1 MSDTTTKTIHLALQ
15 GGGAHGAFTWGV
27 LDALLADGRLNFAG
41 ISGTSAGAVNAVA
54 LANGWAQA
62 VADKQDPY
70 EGARASLARVWNQ
83 VMELGAASESTARL
97 TKLMMGALPG
107 ALTRFSPYQTNPLD
121 INPLR
126 QLIEREID
134 FERLQ
139 KLKSPRVFVAATDVE
154 TGRAEIFSG
163 KRLTA
168 AAVMASACL
177 PQLFQAPEI
186 DGKTYWDGGYSANPA
201 IGPLLEMGETSDVL
215 LVQINPLKRAGRAT
229 TAAEITDRANDLTFN
244 ASLIAQMRSIALLNE
259 LVAHGMTGEGLKPI
273 HMHRIDGGSALADM
287 PAASKI
293 SPQRATLEKLFE
305 LGRASAQRWLKRHYD
320 AVGEKSSV
328 NLKRDYGDP
337 LKLQYEVA
345 ADAGNDADGDD
356 HLADEIERKRFR
368 WSPEEQHIAADVAN
382 QAAARAVRAASA
394 EVAPG
399 DDKAPRQ
406 AVRASGAAAA

>member
-27 LDALLADGRLNFAG
+27 LDALLQDGRLDFAG

-54 LANGWAQA
+54 LAHGWAQA

-139 KLKSPRVFVAATDVE
+139 KLKSPRVFIAATDVE

-168 AAVMASACL
+168 PAVMASACL
-177 PQLFQAPEI
+177 P
-186 DGKTYWDGGYSANPA
+186 
-201 IGPLLEMGETSDVL
+201 
-215 LVQINPLKRAGRAT
+215 
-229 TAAEITDRANDLTFN
+229 
-244 ASLIAQMRSIALLNE
+244 
-259 LVAHGMTGEGLKPI
+259 
-273 HMHRIDGGSALADM
+273 
-287 PAASKI
+287 
-293 SPQRATLEKLFE
+293 
-305 LGRASAQRWLKRHYD
+305 
-320 AVGEKSSV
+320 
-328 NLKRDYGDP
+328 
-337 LKLQYEVA
+337 
-345 ADAGNDADGDD
+345 
-356 HLADEIERKRFR
+356 
-368 WSPEEQHIAADVAN
+368 
-382 QAAARAVRAASA
+382 
-394 EVAPG
+394 
-399 DDKAPRQ
+399 
-406 AVRASGAAAA
+406 